1 MAKNYAL
8 IRQGRELKSQR
19 DTLIQSLT
27 NARQNGNTTFIKH
40 YEKKLE
46 QVERSLADNMSK
58 QKAR

>member
-19 DTLIQSLT
+19 DTLIQSIAKAEKDGSAAFL
-27 NARQNGNTTFIKH
+27 KH
-40 YEKKLE
+40 YQKKLE